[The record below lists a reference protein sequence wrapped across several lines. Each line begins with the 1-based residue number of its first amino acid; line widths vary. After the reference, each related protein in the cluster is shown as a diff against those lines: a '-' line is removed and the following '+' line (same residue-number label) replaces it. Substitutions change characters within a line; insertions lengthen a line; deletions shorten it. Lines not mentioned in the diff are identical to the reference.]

1 MDKNI
6 FKGVVTDRNVFGEYF
21 KLLSNFAATQ
31 ASFYNEIDLFKKLS
45 SIDKKINFKQFIF
58 CLYTFIELNIFELE
72 DEIDTQTLK
81 ENKKVVSQL
90 NNSNFYNQINL
101 ILKTF

>member
-1 MDKNI
+1 M
-6 FKGVVTDRNVFGEYF
+6 
-21 KLLSNFAATQ
+21 
-31 ASFYNEIDLFKKLS
+31 
-45 SIDKKINFKQFIF
+45 DKKINFKQFIF
-58 CLYTFIELNIFELE
+58 CLYTFVELNIFELE
-72 DEIDTQTLK
+72 NEIDTQTLK